1 MNEQDAA
8 NLILDAVGRDNIE
21 TITHCAT
28 RIRIVPKDEK
38 KIKKIEENE
47 LLKGTLYN
55 GDQFQIFV
63 NLAYIQEVF
72 DALISETKNK

>member
-21 TITHCAT
+21 NITHCAT
-28 RIRIVPKDEK
+28 RIRIVAKDEK

-55 GDQFQIFV
+55 DNQFQIFV
-63 NLAYIQEVF
+63 DLAYIQEVF
-72 DALISETKNK
+72 DALINEMKNK

>member
-72 DALISETKNK
+72 DALISETENK